1 MATTS
6 IWKVEKRLDVV
17 VDYVVNE
24 KKTSEAN
31 YYELHKVE
39 EYAKA
44 SYKTEEQLYVIAI
57 NCDKDRIVEEMI
69 ETKKIFQKED
79 GIIRLS
85 CFSIICRG
93 RSNTRTSTQNWSRT
107 CTRIM
112 GR

>member
-24 KKTSEAN
+24 KKTNEAN
-31 YYELHKVE
+31 YYELHKVI

-44 SYKTEEQLYVIAI
+44 SYKTEEQLYVTSI
-57 NCDKDRIVEEMI
+57 NCSKEKIVEEMI

-85 CFSIICRG
+85 CFSIFCRRRG
-93 RSNTRTSTQNWSRT
+93 KTRTSP
-107 CTRIM
+107 
-112 GR
+112 